1 MRLWPV
7 FTLAAPAFLLAAC
20 GGGTHHVA
28 EITPVVSQ
36 RLSGPWV
43 LDETESDDPEEV
55 ISAPR
60 AEPWLLPFGGKVE
73 RELSEALAPSLSSG
87 ACPALL
93 ARSRMSDVSAA
104 VQDFLSARHVA
115 VAGVS
120 RDPNQPANHIFR
132 RLRDTGHLV
141 WAVNP
146 AAQEVEGAPCYPDLS
161 AVPGPVDAVVIATP
175 PSVAPDVVRDSVR
188 AGVERIWMHRSFGEG
203 SVSSEAV
210 ALCREHGVR
219 VVVGGCPMMYC
230 GSVDVAHRCMRWILE
245 IRGRIHA

>member
-1 MRLWPV
+1 
-7 FTLAAPAFLLAAC
+7 
-20 GGGTHHVA
+20 
-28 EITPVVSQ
+28 
-36 RLSGPWV
+36 
-43 LDETESDDPEEV
+43 
-55 ISAPR
+55 
-60 AEPWLLPFGGKVE
+60 
-73 RELSEALAPSLSSG
+73 
-87 ACPALL
+87 
-93 ARSRMSDVSAA
+93 MSDVSAA

-120 RDPNQPANHIFR
+120 RDPNQAANHIFR
-132 RLRDTGHLV
+132 RLRDTGHQV